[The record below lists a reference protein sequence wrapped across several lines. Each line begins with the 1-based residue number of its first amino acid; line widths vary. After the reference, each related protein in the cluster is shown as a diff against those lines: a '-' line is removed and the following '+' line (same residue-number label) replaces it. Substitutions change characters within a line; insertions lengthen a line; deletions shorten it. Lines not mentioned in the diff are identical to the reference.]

1 MKTLRAAIR
10 LIRPEQWIKNLF
22 LFGPLIFARDLFV
35 PELLMSTVRGF
46 FAFSFTASAVYILN
60 DLADREADRTHPKK
74 RNRPLAAGTITVPQA
89 LVLFVTLLAGAVLL
103 ALGLP
108 PMFGVV
114 MAAYFAMNLAYSWK
128 LKEVV
133 LLDVFV
139 IATGFMLRVLAGAYA
154 IDVPVSGWIL
164 LCTLFIAL
172 FLGFAK
178 RRSELVQHAESGRV
192 SERKVLQLYSVDF
205 IDQMLTI
212 AAAGTVIC
220 YALYTVAPR
229 TVEVFGT
236 DKLIYTT
243 IFVVYGILRYLYLIH
258 MTDSTESPT
267 AAVTHDGPIIATVVL
282 WVGACILFIYWSM
295 QAGVGNTL
303 P

>member
-1 MKTLRAAIR
+1 MTTLRAAIR

-35 PELLMSTVRGF
+35 PELLALTVRGF
-46 FAFSFTASAVYILN
+46 FVFSFAASAVYILN
-60 DLADREADRTHPKK
+60 DIADREADRAHPKK
-74 RNRPLAAGTITVPQA
+74 RNRPLAAGTIGVPFA
-89 LVLFVTLLAGAVLL
+89 MALFVLLLACAVFL
-103 ALGLP
+103 AISMP
-108 PMFGVV
+108 FMFGLVV
-114 MAAYFAMNLAYSWK
+114 AAYFLMNLAYSWK

-139 IATGFMLRVLAGAYA
+139 IATGFMFRVLAGAFA
-154 IDVPVSGWIL
+154 ISVPVSGWIL

-178 RRSELVQHAESGRV
+178 RRSELVQHAEAGKV
-192 SERKVLQLYSVDF
+192 SERKVLQLYSVNF

-229 TVEVFGT
+229 TVEVFGS

-267 AAVTHDGPIIATVVL
+267 AAVTHDTPIVATVLL
-282 WVGACILFIYWSM
+282 WIGACILFIYWSTRS
-295 QAGVGNTL
+295 ASAIPL